1 VLLYKQYA
9 LFVNLKEKFTEAELG
24 ATVFWYSHLHPPKTK
39 AGKKAAIQDFDAPLR
54 PQKDQCKQRKDF
66 FESFLN
72 DPTVFAVDTLSMAE
86 GASSKVLNFYVK
98 HLEVRLFIVFF

>member
-1 VLLYKQYA
+1 VLLYKQLA
-9 LFVNLKEKFTEAELG
+9 LFVNVEKVFTKAELG

-39 AGKKAAIQDFDAPLR
+39 AGQRAALQDFDATLR
-54 PQKDQCKQRKDF
+54 PQKDQCEQRKNF

-72 DPTVFAVDTLSMAE
+72 DPTVFAVDTLSVAE